1 MAEES
6 KAERRKKTIQRINRI
21 QGQLNGLKHAIE
33 DDKDCE
39 FLVIQAHTIEK
50 AVSSLM
56 LHMVGEYFDYQA
68 NYQLKDDPEETLR
81 FIIRLFE
88 LSHR

>member
-1 MAEES
+1 MTEQS
-6 KAERRKKTIQRINRI
+6 KLERRKKTIQRINRI
-21 QGQLNGLKHAIE
+21 QGQLNGLKQAID

-39 FLVIQAHTIEK
+39 FLVIQAHAIEK

-56 LHMVGEYFDYQA
+56 LHMVGGYFQHQA
-68 NYQLKDDPEETLR
+68 SQQLEENPEETLQS
-81 FIIRLFE
+81 IERLFE

>member
-1 MAEES
+1 MVEQS

-21 QGQLNGLKHAIE
+21 QGQLNGLKQAIE
-33 DDKDCE
+33 DDKNCE
-39 FLVIQAHTIEK
+39 FLVIQAHAIEK

-56 LHMVGEYFDYQA
+56 LHMVGGYFDHKA
-68 NYQLKDDPEETLR
+68 PEQLEDDPEETLR
-81 FIIRLFE
+81 SIKRLFE

>member
-1 MAEES
+1 MAEQS

-21 QGQLNGLKHAIE
+21 QGQLNGLKQAIE

-39 FLVIQAHTIEK
+39 FLVIQTHAIEK

-56 LHMVGEYFDYQA
+56 LHMVGGYFDHQA
-68 NYQLKDDPEETLR
+68 PEQLEDDPEETLQS
-81 FIIRLFE
+81 IKRLFE

>member
-1 MAEES
+1 MAEQS

-21 QGQLNGLKHAIE
+21 QGQLSGLKQAME

-39 FLVIQAHTIEK
+39 FLVIQAHAIEK

-56 LHMVGEYFDYQA
+56 LHMVGGYFDHQA
-68 NYQLKDDPEETLR
+68 PQELAENPEETLKS
-81 FIIRLFE
+81 IERLFE

>member
-1 MAEES
+1 MADYSNNEQCRE
-6 KAERRKKTIQRINRI
+6 TIQRINRI
-21 QGQLNGLKHAIE
+21 QGQLNSLKKAIE

-39 FLVIQAHTIEK
+39 LLVIQAHTIER

-56 LHMVGEYFDYQA
+56 LHIVNKYFEHTAIYL
-68 NYQLKDDPEETLR
+68 LKDNPEEALEN
-81 FIIRLFE
+81 IERLFE